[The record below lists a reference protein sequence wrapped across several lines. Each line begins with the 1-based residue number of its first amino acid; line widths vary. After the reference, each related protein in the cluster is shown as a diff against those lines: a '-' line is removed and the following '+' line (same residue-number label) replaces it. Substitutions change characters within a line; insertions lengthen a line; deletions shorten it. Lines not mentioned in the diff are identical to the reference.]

1 MSFQA
6 WVFKIAHN
14 ECIDRI
20 RGRKWTTHENDD
32 VLAEMVSDAPINTI
46 EQQLQTLLNKLN
58 FEDRNMLLLRYKVG
72 LEFQEIADITYL
84 GLSAVKMRHKRIINT
99 LTTKNSPSNL
109 NNG

>member
-1 MSFQA
+1 
-6 WVFKIAHN
+6 
-14 ECIDRI
+14 
-20 RGRKWTTHENDD
+20 
-32 VLAEMVSDAPINTI
+32 
-46 EQQLQTLLNKLN
+46 
-58 FEDRNMLLLRYKVG
+58 MLLLRNKVG